1 VRIAGDSLRTVIRQY
16 RMVVG
21 YVYNFVKRKVTGLLL
36 ARINVMG
43 IEIRYNDK
51 TTKVSVEDGMIT
63 VHLFNQN
70 GNSPGLKDGDSRMD
84 IWGIDYEKCTRYV
97 WYDSLPI
104 NIGDRFEIKVT
115 EIDAP
120 SSPAKTT
127 EDKSVKRP
135 KTKLEFFRELETE
148 LKKQGLI

>member
-1 VRIAGDSLRTVIRQY
+1 
-16 RMVVG
+16 
-21 YVYNFVKRKVTGLLL
+21 
-36 ARINVMG
+36 MG
-43 IEIRYNDK
+43 IEIRYNGK

-84 IWGIDYEKCTRYV
+84 IWGIDYEKCTRYA

-115 EIDAP
+115 EIDVP

-127 EDKSVKRP
+127 EDKSIKRP